1 METIKAY
8 AYLRVSSK
16 NQLQGHGFDRQLE
29 TIKAFCDGANY
40 EIVDK
45 FREQVSGTK
54 NETERTE
61 FSAMVNAILKNGV
74 RTIIVESLDRL
85 AREYRIQEQ
94 LLIYLAAKS
103 IDLINASTGENVT
116 SVISGHPMKKAMIQ
130 MQGIFAELDKSLLVK
145 KLRNG
150 RAKRKVKYGKCEG
163 RKSYTEA
170 NPDLL
175 QLIRKLRRKPRSS
188 IKKRVTFDQVAE
200 RLNEVGYSATNGKPF
215 TGNTVRGIL
224 HRQKKVIKTKK

>member
-1 METIKAY
+1 M
-8 AYLRVSSK
+8 

-29 TIKAFCDGANY
+29 IIESFCAGAGYVIDGVY
-40 EIVDK
+40 K
-45 FREQVSGTK
+45 EQVSGTK
-54 NETERTE
+54 DETERTE

-74 RTIIVESLDRL
+74 RTIVVESLDRL
-85 AREYRIQEQ
+85 ERKYRIQEQ
-94 LLIYLAAKS
+94 LLIYLAAKG
-103 IDLINASTGENVT
+103 IGLINASTGENVT

-188 IKKRVTFDQVAE
+188 IKKKLTFDQVAE
-200 RLNEVGYSATNGKPF
+200 RLNEAGHTATNGKPF
-215 TGNTVRGIL
+215 TANTVRGIL